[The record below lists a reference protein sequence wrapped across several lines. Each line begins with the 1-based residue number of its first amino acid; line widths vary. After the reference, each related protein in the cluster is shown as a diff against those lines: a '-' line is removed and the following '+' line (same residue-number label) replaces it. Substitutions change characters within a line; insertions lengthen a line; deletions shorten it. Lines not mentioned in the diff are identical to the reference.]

1 MTSEKVKQAC
11 HNISTGTDLNK
22 RTLMD
27 KPAFFLNCLQ
37 CSLMYSVYDFA
48 GLSNHE
54 KLCDAMIESFD

>member
-1 MTSEKVKQAC
+1 
-11 HNISTGTDLNK
+11 
-22 RTLMD
+22 MD